1 MFVDRTQMEILKSFA
16 ALYMTTL
23 ISFDVFLLGGP
34 EVTLELVLFPPRL
47 TIIASIHVV

>member
-1 MFVDRTQMEILKSFA
+1 MFVDRAQMEILKSFA
-16 ALYMTTL
+16 ALHMTTL

-34 EVTLELVLFPPRL
+34 EVTLELVLFSPRL